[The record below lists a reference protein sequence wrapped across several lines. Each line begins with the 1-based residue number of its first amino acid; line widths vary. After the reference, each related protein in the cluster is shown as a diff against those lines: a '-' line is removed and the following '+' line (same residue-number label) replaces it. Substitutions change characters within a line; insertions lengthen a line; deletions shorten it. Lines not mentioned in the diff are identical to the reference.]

1 MSPATQSGPSCGLF
15 EGIGNDPRENRKFNM
30 VKQGL
35 DYDKDGE
42 FIRLWVKELGELRGG
57 KVHTPWSVSRDLLER
72 SGVELGV
79 TYPKPLV
86 TAPEWARHTARDNN
100 NSGQKGINFY
110 FKPVSEGA
118 GGQGRPNKNKKKP
131 LRGGRIQ

>member
-1 MSPATQSGPSCGLF
+1 MF

-57 KVHTPWSVSRDLLER
+57 KGRQ
-72 SGVELGV
+72 GVE
-79 TYPKPLV
+79 
-86 TAPEWARHTARDNN
+86 D
-100 NSGQKGINFY
+100 
-110 FKPVSEGA
+110 
-118 GGQGRPNKNKKKP
+118 GG
-131 LRGGRIQ
+131 